1 MHGRIAALYR
11 HPVKGF
17 TPEPLTRVRLEA
29 GGFFPADRMFALENG
44 PSGFDETDPRH
55 VSKFAFAVLATLPQL
70 VKAKTWFDEGK
81 GVLHVSADGGR
92 HAALPLSTAQG
103 RQAFADWVE
112 GFLGKDIVDGPLKLR
127 LAPGHRFTD
136 HAQGHVSLINLASL
150 RELEARIGV
159 TVDPLRFRA
168 NLHVDGWPAWA
179 ELDLAKG
186 HLMAAGPARLK
197 GFRRT
202 IRCIATHADPE
213 TGERDIDLC
222 GALMAHY
229 GHAYFGVYLNVAE
242 GGEIVVGDSALTEY
256 EPTSELNLA
265 PAPKP
270 GQ

>member
-1 MHGRIAALYR
+1 MQGRVAALYR

-70 VKAKTWFDEGK
+70 VRVNTWFDEAK
-81 GVLHVSADGGR
+81 GVLHVSAEGRR
-92 HAALPLSTAQG
+92 HAAFPLATAQG

-112 GFLGKDIVDGPLKLR
+112 GFLGKAVLDGPLKLK

-150 RELEARIGV
+150 RALEDVLGV
-159 TVDPLRFRA
+159 AVDPLRFRA
-168 NLHVDGWPAWA
+168 NIHVDGWPAWA

-186 HLMAAGPARLK
+186 HLVGAGPARLR
-197 GFRRT
+197 GFKRT
-202 IRCIATHADPE
+202 IRCIATHADTQ
-213 TGERDIDLC
+213 TGVRDIDLC
-222 GALMAHY
+222 GEMIRHY
-229 GHAYFGVYLNVAE
+229 GHAFFGVYLNVSE
-242 GGEIVVGDSALTEY
+242 GGEIAVGDRAETEY
-256 EPTSELNLA
+256 EPTSSLNLA
-265 PAPKP
+265 PVAPAR
-270 GQ
+270 Q